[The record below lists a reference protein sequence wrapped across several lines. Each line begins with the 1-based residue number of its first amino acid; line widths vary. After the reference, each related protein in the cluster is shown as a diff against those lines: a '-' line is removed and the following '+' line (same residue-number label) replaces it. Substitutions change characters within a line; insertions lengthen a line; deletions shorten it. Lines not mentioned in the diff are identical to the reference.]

1 VKVDALEAIVPGRTR
16 GLKAILASLLVM
28 AIITACSASG
38 VADYSIEPSFEPT
51 PSPSVEP
58 TPPLTGVLSI
68 ALPGERNCAD
78 GVPLEVPKDF
88 PSPSALTTATLGEG
102 LTPGKATVTLFEND
116 LETGSY
122 PIDAIPLVPLRETL
136 NLRVV
141 LMYEGTQLAEVKCGK
156 VVSFVEPS
164 IRITSS
170 CDPYSARGTVG
181 VPFTALVLN
190 VAEPGWTVVAEIN
203 GKRVG
208 TPAEVKELP
217 IEYTSPAIQVSL
229 GSKTLSAG
237 SRKVVWKLINPKGKV
252 IQTKTCK
259 SVITQ
264 EKYAD
269 VSLASSGASVCLSYS
284 ANFRVWV
291 TLKVKNTGNIASD
304 IIYIRVQSVE
314 GSSIPNWIRG
324 QNVSTAEDHGGGLW
338 AEVIV
343 KGERVSAKSSKTFKF
358 AIDFYYNPDVV
369 NVNVFNGKPNYDLYV
384 SGQFADESFQAPSY
398 FSRFC

>member
-1 VKVDALEAIVPGRTR
+1 M
-16 GLKAILASLLVM
+16 GLPKETKSSTPMNRLFRATVFVVLGAILIGCSPSG
-28 AIITACSASG
+28 TADSSETP
-38 VADYSIEPSFEPT
+38 YESPTPT
-51 PSPSVEP
+51 PSP
-58 TPPLTGVLSI
+58 TPPLTGTVAIS
-68 ALPGERNCAD
+68 LPGDPSCATS
-78 GVPLEVPKDF
+78 PQLEVPKAL
-88 PSPSALTTATLGEG
+88 PNPSATTTATLGEG
-102 LTPGKATVTLFEND
+102 LLPEKASVTLYEG
-116 LETGSY
+116 ETEIGSY
-122 PIDAIPLVPLRETL
+122 PIDAVAPVPLLEIL
-136 NLRVV
+136 NLKAV
-141 LMYEGTQLAEVKCGK
+141 LMYDGKPLAEVTCQKTITL
-156 VVSFVEPS
+156 VDPS
-164 IRITSS
+164 IRVTSS
-170 CDPYSARGTVG
+170 CDPYTARATVG
-181 VPFTALVLN
+181 VPFTAVALN
-190 VAEPGWTVVAEIN
+190 VVQPGWTVVAEVN

-208 TPAEVKELP
+208 KPVAVKELAAD
-217 IEYTSPAIQVSL
+217 YTSPAVQISL
-229 GSKTLSAG
+229 GSKALSAG
-237 SRKVVWKLINPKGKV
+237 SRKIVWKLINPKGKV

-304 IIYIRVQSVE
+304 IIYIRVQSVD

-358 AIDFYYNPDVV
+358 AIDFYYNPDRV

-398 FSRFC
+398 FSSFC

>member
-1 VKVDALEAIVPGRTR
+1 MGLPKETKSSTSVNGFFRVTALVVLG
-16 GLKAILASLLVM
+16 AILIGCAPSGTGNSSL
-28 AIITACSASG
+28 IPDEWPT
-38 VADYSIEPSFEPT
+38 PT
-51 PSPSVEP
+51 PSP
-58 TPPLTGVLSI
+58 TPPLTGTVVIS
-68 ALPGERNCAD
+68 LPGDRTCATS
-78 GVPLEVPKDF
+78 PQLEVPK
-88 PSPSALTTATLGEG
+88 ALPNPAATTTATLGEG
-102 LTPGKATVTLFEND
+102 LLPEKATVTLYEG
-116 LETGSY
+116 ETEIGSY
-122 PIDAIPLVPLRETL
+122 PIDAVAPVPLLETL
-136 NLRVV
+136 NLKAV
-141 LMYEGTQLAEVKCGK
+141 LMYDGKPLAEVTCQKTITL
-156 VVSFVEPS
+156 VDPS
-164 IRITSS
+164 LRVISS

-181 VPFTALVLN
+181 VPFTAVVLN
-190 VAEPGWTVVAEIN
+190 VVQSGWTVVAEVN

-208 TPAEVKELP
+208 KPVAVKELAAD
-217 IEYTSPAIQVSL
+217 YASPAVQISL

-237 SRKVVWKLINPKGKV
+237 SRKIVWKLINPKGKV

-284 ANFRVWV
+284 ANFRVWL

-304 IIYIRVQSVE
+304 IIYIRVQSVD

-324 QNVSTAEDHGGGLW
+324 QNVSTAEDRGGGLW
-338 AEVIV
+338 AEVMV

-358 AIDFYYNPDVV
+358 AVDFYFNPDVV
-369 NVNVFNGKPNYDLYV
+369 NVNVFNGRPDYDLYV

>member
-1 VKVDALEAIVPGRTR
+1 MGLPNETKSSAPVNRLFRATALVVLG
-16 GLKAILASLLVM
+16 AILIGCSPSG
-28 AIITACSASG
+28 TADSSETP
-38 VADYSIEPSFEPT
+38 YESPTPT
-51 PSPSVEP
+51 PSP
-58 TPPLTGVLSI
+58 TPPLTGTVVIS
-68 ALPGERNCAD
+68 LPGDRSCATS
-78 GVPLEVPKDF
+78 PQLEVPK
-88 PSPSALTTATLGEG
+88 ALPNPAATTTATLGEG
-102 LTPGKATVTLFEND
+102 LLPEKASVTLYEG
-116 LETGSY
+116 ETEIGSY
-122 PIDAIPLVPLRETL
+122 PIDAVAPVLLLETL
-136 NLRVV
+136 NLKAV
-141 LMYEGTQLAEVKCGK
+141 LMYDGKPLAEVTCQKTITL
-156 VVSFVEPS
+156 VDPS
-164 IRITSS
+164 IRVTSS
-170 CDPYSARGTVG
+170 CDPYTARATVG
-181 VPFTALVLN
+181 VPFTAVALN
-190 VAEPGWTVVAEIN
+190 VVQPGWTVVAEVN

-208 TPAEVKELP
+208 KPVAVKELAAD
-217 IEYTSPAIQVSL
+217 YTSPAVQISL
-229 GSKTLSAG
+229 GSKALSAG
-237 SRKVVWKLINPKGKV
+237 SRKIVWKLINPKGKV

-304 IIYIRVQSVE
+304 IIYIRVQSVD

-324 QNVSTAEDHGGGLW
+324 QNVSTAEDRGGGLW
-338 AEVIV
+338 AEVMV

-369 NVNVFNGKPNYDLYV
+369 NVNVFNGRPDYDLYV